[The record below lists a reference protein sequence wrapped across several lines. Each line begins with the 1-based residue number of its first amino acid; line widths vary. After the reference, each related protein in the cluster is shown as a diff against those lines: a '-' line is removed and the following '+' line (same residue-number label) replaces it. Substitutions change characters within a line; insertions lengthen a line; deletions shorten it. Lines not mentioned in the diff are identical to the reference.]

1 MKVTLLYSKYFSDPT
16 GASAVMRF
24 LNQGQELFRKNG
36 VEISFYSRDTIL
48 PKNNSISED
57 KRNDSN
63 KSVKGCIMSF
73 LRKQSKKNPFAAL
86 LHKYIRSGRAAKTL
100 INRYR
105 KEDFQDDIVF
115 IHELDTCYNFLKTRK
130 KDDKTK
136 VVLVLHENGVINGM
150 MLLEYPSLKRSLFYK
165 LIQNKSNYVLNN
177 VDKLGFVSETSMN
190 NFISNNSAYNRDKL
204 FYNLNGIPSVAIPSM
219 AFHHKNTINLCCVGT
234 VNERKGQR
242 YIVEAL
248 SQLPL
253 AEREKIH
260 IDIVGDGENK
270 EELVLFC
277 QQNNL
282 LKYISFLGKRT
293 DIVDILSNNDVF
305 ILPSQNEGLPISIL
319 EAMRQGLPIVSTK
332 VGGIPEMIED
342 GKTGLLIEP
351 TTASV
356 LQLFKKISN
365 YDWEK
370 MGQESKKLYEKKFS
384 LQSMVDKYSSI
395 FHDVMNE
402 E

>member
-48 PKNNSISED
+48 PKNNSINDD
-57 KRNDSN
+57 KRDDSN
-63 KSVKGCIMSF
+63 KSVKDCIMSF
-73 LRKQSKKNPFAAL
+73 LRKQSKINPFAAL

-105 KEDFQDDIVF
+105 KENFQDDIVF
-115 IHELDTCYNFLKTRK
+115 MHELDTCYYYLKTRK
-130 KDDKTK
+130 KNDKTK
-136 VVLVLHENGVINGM
+136 VILVLHENGVINNC
-150 MLLEYPSLKRSLFYK
+150 LLIDYPSLKSPVFNRFLRV
-165 LIQNKSNYVLNN
+165 KSDYVIKKVN
-177 VDKLGFVSETSMN
+177 KLGFVSETSMN
-190 NFISNNSAYNRDKL
+190 IFTLNNPTYDTNKL
-204 FYNLNGIPSVAIPSM
+204 FFNLNGIPSIVIPLSS
-219 AFHHKNTINLCCVGT
+219 FPDKNIIKLCCVGS

-242 YIVEAL
+242 NIVEAL
-248 SQLPL
+248 SQLSTI
-253 AEREKIH
+253 EKEKIH
-260 IDIVGDGENK
+260 IDIVGEGESR
-270 EELVLFC
+270 EEFELFC
-277 QQNNL
+277 QKNDL
-282 LKYISFLGKRT
+282 SKYITFWGKRN
-293 DIVDILSNNDVF
+293 DIVNILSHNDIF
-305 ILPSQNEGLPISIL
+305 ILPSQIEGLPISIL

-351 TTASV
+351 TTESV
-356 LQLFKKISN
+356 LQLFKTISN

-370 MGQESKKLYEKKFS
+370 MGQESKKLYEKRFS

-402 E
+402 K